1 MKRLF
6 IAIFLIL
13 LAIAI
18 CTLSSIKVEKS
29 SLQMRNELNDIG
41 NIIVAEESEKALQK
55 LYDAEKLWKKTE
67 NLFSFIVDADKI
79 EEMNVGFL
87 LIKAHLKDGDTEHAL
102 EKLRE
107 CELLLGEISENE
119 KLNIKNIM

>member
-13 LAIAI
+13 LAITI